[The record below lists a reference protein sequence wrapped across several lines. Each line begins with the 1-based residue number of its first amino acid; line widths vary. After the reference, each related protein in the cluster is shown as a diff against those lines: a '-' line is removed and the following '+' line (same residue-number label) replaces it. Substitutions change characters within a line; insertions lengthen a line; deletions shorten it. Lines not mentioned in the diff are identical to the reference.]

1 MLKKSIV
8 ICSCF
13 ACLSVVADAK
23 YELKSAKQPQ
33 TAFVAPKYA
42 FKNPSSYQVA
52 IETMDNLQN
61 EIKNYVDSK
70 QVTNAQQMYD
80 LVTKI
85 RASEHNPFALSLL
98 DVMRSFLRRQDNHM
112 KLEQLMSKTDKL
124 IAALKWLNTAK
135 NQNNYTSFYDKSEY
149 IATLV
154 NSECFIHLTKE
165 QMLFCLKFTKKMKET
180 MDINSISDDTSAE
193 DGVALTATM
202 FEKEGDN
209 AQQIFDA
216 LMGLE
221 KQLQNFG
228 DNIKK
233 ISKEELM
240 RKIEQLVNILNHLKQ
255 MEITVGDK
263 KVLLSKNM
271 VRHLRITSGAVMN
284 KLQEALNKLQ

>member
-13 ACLSVVADAK
+13 ACLSILADAK
-23 YELKSAKQPQ
+23 YELKSAKTPQ

-42 FKNPSSYQVA
+42 FKNLSSHQVA
-52 IETMDNLQN
+52 IEAMDNLQN
-61 EIKNYVDSK
+61 EIKNHVDSK

-85 RASEHNPFALSLL
+85 RASEHNPHTLSLL

-135 NQNNYTSFYDKSEY
+135 NQNNDTSFYDKSEH
-149 IATLV
+149 IATLMD
-154 NSECFIHLTKE
+154 SEYFIHLTKE

-193 DGVALTATM
+193 DGVALTSMM
-202 FEKEGDN
+202 FEKEGSS
-209 AQQIFDA
+209 AQQIFNA
-216 LMGLE
+216 VVGWE
-221 KQLQNFG
+221 
-228 DNIKK
+228 KK
-233 ISKEELM
+233 IQAFGENMGSLSKDGLTKRIEEFTKLIGTFK
-240 RKIEQLVNILNHLKQ
+240 KI
-255 MEITVGDK
+255 EITVDGK
-263 KVLLSKNM
+263 PILLSKNM

-284 KLQEALNKLQ
+284 KLQETLNKLQ